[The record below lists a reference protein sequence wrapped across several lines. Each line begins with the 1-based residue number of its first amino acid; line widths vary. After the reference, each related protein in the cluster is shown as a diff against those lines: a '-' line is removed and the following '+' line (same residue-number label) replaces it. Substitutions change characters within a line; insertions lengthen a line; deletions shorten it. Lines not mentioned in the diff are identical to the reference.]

1 MNIVGLDSLLFGV
14 EDVDACARYLDDYG
28 LLQVELSAGG
38 GRYEAQDGSA
48 IVFRKSTDCA
58 LPPTSLPSPNIR
70 ETVYGVADEA
80 SLMRIADE
88 LSRDR
93 EVRLL
98 DDGSIHSVD
107 DSGFAIAFQ
116 LTVRRKLALPP
127 ELVNAP
133 GAPIQRAIN
142 QPGVDLGARVVPRSL
157 SHVVYFVPNVSK
169 AEKFYAERL
178 GFRTTDRFIGVGPFM
193 RPAGT
198 LEHHTLF
205 LLQSFNPHMVGL
217 NHFTFHLAG
226 PNELLQAGTRFT
238 NKGYKGFWGP
248 GRHVFGSNYFWYFN
262 SPFGGLMEY
271 DADMDLHD
279 DSWIARSA
287 VSSADTSQAYL
298 FSQREPWA
306 PGA

>member
-1 MNIVGLDSLLFGV
+1 MHIVGLDSLVFGV
-14 EDVDACARYLDDYG
+14 EDVDACARYLEDYG
-28 LLQVELSAGG
+28 LIKVELSASG

-48 IVFRKSTDCA
+48 IVFRKSNDPS
-58 LPPTSLPSPNIR
+58 LPPSNLPSPNIR

-80 SLMRIADE
+80 TMMQIADE
-88 LSRDR
+88 LSKDRD
-93 EVRLL
+93 VRLSDTGSL
-98 DDGSIHSVD
+98 HTVDDG
-107 DSGFAIAFQ
+107 GFAIAFQ
-116 LTVRRKLALPP
+116 VSVRRTLCLPP
-127 ELVNAP
+127 ELINAP
-133 GAPIQRAIN
+133 GSPVQRGPNLI
-142 QPGVDLGARVVPRSL
+142 GMDLKAKVVPRSL
-157 SHVVYFVPNVSK
+157 SHVVYFVPNVLK

-178 GFRTTDRFIGVGPFM
+178 GFRTTDRFVGLGPFM

-205 LLQSFNPHMVGL
+205 MLQSFNPHMVGL
-217 NHFTFHLAG
+217 NHFTFHVAG

-279 DSWIARSA
+279 DAWIAREA
-287 VSSADTSQAYL
+287 RSSADTSQGFL
-298 FSQREPWA
+298 FGHRELWA